1 MLMPVAAEAQR
12 RAVARGTPPRHPG
25 VVRQVVVVRGVS
37 YPRYVFF
44 DPWSPYARPY
54 GRLRSWY
61 QYPGPYPGPYGP
73 YGRYDFSGSVRIQVT
88 PSHAQVFVDGYY
100 AGEVDDFDGVFQR
113 LRVRPGGREIA
124 IYLEG
129 HRTMRRAIYVR
140 PGETEHIRGALE
152 PLGPGETSEL
162 PEPGES
168 PEVDAPRQGAA
179 EPPPQP
185 AAWFGT
191 LLLRV
196 QPADAEILVDGETWT
211 ATDRQDR
218 MAIRLPEG
226 RHRVEVRRDGYARYV
241 EDVLIRRGA
250 TLTLN
255 VSLTR

>member
-1 MLMPVAAEAQR
+1 
-12 RAVARGTPPRHPG
+12 
-25 VVRQVVVVRGVS
+25 
-37 YPRYVFF
+37 
-44 DPWSPYARPY
+44 
-54 GRLRSWY
+54 
-61 QYPGPYPGPYGP
+61 
-73 YGRYDFSGSVRIQVT
+73 
-88 PSHAQVFVDGYY
+88 VFVDGYY

-124 IYLEG
+124 IFLEG

-152 PLGPGETSEL
+152 PLGPGETSAL
-162 PEPGES
+162 PEPAES
-168 PEVDAPRQGAA
+168 AEVDEPRRGPA
-179 EPPPQP
+179 EPPPPP

-196 QPADAEILVDGETWT
+196 QPADAEIVVDGETWT
-211 ATDRQDR
+211 TTDRQDR

-241 EDVLIRRGA
+241 EDVLIRRNA

-255 VSLTR
+255 VSLKR